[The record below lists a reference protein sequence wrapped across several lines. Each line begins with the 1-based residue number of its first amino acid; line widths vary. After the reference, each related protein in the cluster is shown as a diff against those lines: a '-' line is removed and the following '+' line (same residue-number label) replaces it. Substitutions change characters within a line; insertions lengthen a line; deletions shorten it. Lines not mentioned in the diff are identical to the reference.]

1 MKRSMSILVPG
12 RDARSRAC
20 AEALQ
25 NFSCNLADCPVAAA
39 DVIVLPMR
47 AQVPPELL
55 EQLRPGQIVLG
66 GCLGS
71 QLEKVTACGVRAFD
85 YYEDVLLQ
93 YANAVPTAEGA
104 LGILIDRT
112 PGTIRGS
119 KGLVIGYGRIGTV
132 LVNQLSLLGA
142 KVTASARKDTDLGR
156 IAAAGHRA
164 ERTGLWEQSMEQYDY
179 IVNTVP
185 AQVLTEREYRLMLP
199 DVILLELASEPGG
212 FDEALCRGFGLTL
225 IRAPGLPG
233 KCAPKTAGA
242 AIAGAVLRI
251 LESESKHET

>member
-12 RDARSRAC
+12 RDARSLAC
-20 AEALQ
+20 AEMLQ
-25 NFSCNLADCPVAAA
+25 DHGCNVADCPVAEA

-55 EQLRPGQIVLG
+55 EQLRPGQLVLG

-71 QLEKVTACGVRAFD
+71 QLEKLTACGVRAFD
-85 YYEDVLLQ
+85 YYEDTLLQ

-119 KGLVIGYGRIGTV
+119 NGLVIGYGRIGTV
-132 LVNQLSLLGA
+132 LSNQLTLLGA
-142 KVTASARKDTDLGR
+142 EATASARKDADLGR
-156 IAAAGHRA
+156 IAADGHRA
-164 ERTGLWEQSMEQYDY
+164 ERTGLWQYGMERYDY

-185 AQVLTEREYRLMLP
+185 ARVLTEREYRQMRP
-199 DVILLELASEPGG
+199 DAVLLELASEPGG
-212 FDEALCRGFGLTL
+212 FDEALCRNYGLTL